1 MILPDV
7 NLLLYAHNS
16 TAREHAQALRWLRSA
31 TSGLEPFALSWEI
44 ILGFIRI
51 ASTPKLFSRPK
62 EVEYLVT
69 IVDEWLSSANVVLL
83 TPGDRH
89 WSIFKDLLPKSRA
102 RGPLIMDAHLAALA
116 IEHGATLCTND
127 RDFLRFPGLKVEFPL
142 Q

>member
-1 MILPDV
+1 MIVPDV

-16 TAREHAQALRWLRSA
+16 LAKEHARAAKWLTEA
-31 TSGLEPFALSWEI
+31 MTGGAGVGLSWET

-51 ASTPKLFSRPK
+51 ATTPKVFASPRDMDEMLA
-62 EVEYLVT
+62 
-69 IVDEWLSSANVVLL
+69 IVDEWLSRDSVVLV
-83 TPGDRH
+83 TPGNRH
-89 WSIFKDLLPKSRA
+89 WAILRELVPASQA

-127 RDFLRFPGLKVEFPL
+127 RDFLRFPGFKVEFPL

>member
-16 TAREHAQALRWLRSA
+16 DAPEHPGTIRWLQNAIFGKERF
-31 TSGLEPFALSWEI
+31 GLSWEI
-44 ILGFIRI
+44 VLGFIRI
-51 ASTPKLFSRPK
+51 ASTPRLFANPPA
-62 EVEYLVT
+62 
-69 IVDEWLSSANVVLL
+69 VDEIVTVVDNWLARSNVVLL
-83 TPGDRH
+83 VPGDRH
-89 WSIFKDLLPKSRA
+89 WSIFKDLLPQSRA

-116 IEHGATLCTND
+116 IEHGATFCTND